1 MSAQIIAPAIP
12 SRATATACGGMI
24 AMAAALGIGRFVYTP
39 ILPAM
44 MSGLGL
50 SKSAAG
56 LIASANFLGYL
67 LGALLAAWPNL
78 PGTRR
83 TWLLGS
89 LAISGLTT
97 AAMGLT
103 QAMPAFLLLRFIGGA
118 ASAIVLV
125 YASAIVLE
133 HVTGANRPALSAVHF
148 GGVGVGI
155 AVSAVLVTALLQAG
169 EQWSALWWTSGL
181 LSLAATVIV
190 AALLHDSPSSGAPI
204 HRAPTRATNPALLRL
219 IVAYGLFG
227 FGYVITATFLV
238 AIVRGSPTIHALE
251 PIIWVIFGLAA
262 VPSVAL
268 WGRLASRLGLTTTFA
283 IASVVE
289 AIGVLAS
296 VAWPSAPGAFLA
308 AMLVGGTFM
317 GLTALGLVRARA
329 LTSGDPRRTLA
340 LMTGA
345 FGLGQI
351 VGPSYAGFTAEHLGS
366 FAVPSA
372 TAVSALLL
380 AAFLVGAIT
389 ETAAGDPAPPR

>member
-1 MSAQIIAPAIP
+1 MSAQTIAPAIP

-44 MSGLGL
+44 MSSLGLGT
-50 SKSAAG
+50 SAAG

-67 LGALLAAWPNL
+67 LGALLAAWPKL
-78 PGTRR
+78 RGSRR
-83 TWLLGS
+83 TWLLAS
-89 LAISGLTT
+89 LSISGLTT

-103 QAMPAFLLLRFIGGA
+103 EAMPTFLLLRFIGGA

-133 HVTGANRPALSAVHF
+133 HVTAANRPALSALHF

-155 AVSAVLVTALLQAG
+155 AVSAVLVATLLQAG
-169 EQWSALWWTSGL
+169 EQWRALWWTSGL
-181 LSLAATVIV
+181 LSLAGTVVV
-190 AALLHDSPSSGAPI
+190 AALLRGSPSSSTSI
-204 HRAPTRATNPALLRL
+204 HRASTRATNPALLRL

-238 AIVRGSPTIHALE
+238 AIVRSSPTIRALE

-268 WGRLASRLGLTTTFA
+268 WGYLASRLGLTTTFA
-283 IASVVE
+283 VACVVE
-289 AIGVLAS
+289 AVGVLAS

-308 AMLVGGTFM
+308 AILVGGTFM

-329 LTSGDPRRTLA
+329 LASGDPRRTLA

-351 VGPSYAGFTAEHLGS
+351 VGPSYAGFAAERLDS
-366 FAVPSA
+366 FTVPSA
-372 TAVSALLL
+372 TAVAALLL
-380 AAFLVGAIT
+380 AALLVGAT
-389 ETAAGDPAPPR
+389 PETAADNPAATH